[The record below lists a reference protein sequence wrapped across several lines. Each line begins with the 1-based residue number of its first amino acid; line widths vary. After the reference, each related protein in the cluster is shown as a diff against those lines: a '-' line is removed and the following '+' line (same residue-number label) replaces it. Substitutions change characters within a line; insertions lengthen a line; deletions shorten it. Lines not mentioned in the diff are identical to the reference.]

1 MKVILPWEGST
12 QNTDITLINVSS
24 YPYIVT
30 TKIGGCQ
37 MTHEGIILRLESA
50 IHDKD
55 WAAVE
60 LLLEDLRIFADN
72 DGWGTITWEEED
84 N

>member
-1 MKVILPWEGST
+1 
-12 QNTDITLINVSS
+12 
-24 YPYIVT
+24 
-30 TKIGGCQ
+30 